1 MRQLYHDFVK
11 NGAADTK
18 KRQNETRQEHP
29 GILNLPLNSDE
40 INEKIHFLQTLL
52 HLRDV

>member
-1 MRQLYHDFVK
+1 MTSLKWELQIP
-11 NGAADTK
+11 K
-18 KRQNETRQEHP
+18 KRQKETRQEHP